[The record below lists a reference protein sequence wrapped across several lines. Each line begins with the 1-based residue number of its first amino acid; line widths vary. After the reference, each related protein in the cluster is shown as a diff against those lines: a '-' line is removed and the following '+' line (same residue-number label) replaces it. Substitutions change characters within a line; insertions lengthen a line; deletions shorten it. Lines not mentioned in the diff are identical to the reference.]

1 VWQIVTVPAIGVRF
15 NDAYVPLL
23 VRSGLILICAATAAG
38 LERVTSQGLP
48 PSVTVVPALLL
59 LGVGAL
65 ASLPMP
71 AAVPRL
77 IPLLA
82 EALTAAVIV
91 GAMGRNGVLFL
102 LYLLVPLFIA
112 GVSTGIPGALA
123 CAGVA
128 VTTLVAASFAVTP
141 PSAGSQAPEQTSFTM
156 LDSSVVTSWVFIFLG
171 VGMLGAWVRRIRNET
186 APDTEPA
193 YADAHRL
200 LSELHVVARQL
211 SLGLDPRTLALALA
225 EDIRAVVPS
234 AVSDV
239 LARSP
244 GGRFVALVGDTPD
257 PEGVPALEDAWLG
270 AEPVRREG
278 EGRHVTAVPVL
289 MGEQVVAL
297 VAITTGF
304 RLDDQALDRCQAL
317 IAQSGPRLASAML
330 FDDVRR
336 LATTDERMRLAR
348 EIHDGIAQDLA
359 SVGYALDDI
368 RRDSDPAIARQVLGV
383 REQLRAMIA
392 DLRMSIFDLRTGIDD
407 TVGLGTALSEHAQ
420 RIGAQSDL
428 AVHVSIDES
437 PRRLPI
443 SVEMELLR
451 IVQEAI
457 ANVRRHARARN
468 LWLSVTVEPPRAHIT
483 VTDDGQGLRPGR
495 PDSFGITGMR
505 ERARRIGARF
515 AVGAGPGGGTTVEVA
530 LGTEVSLPADLLTL
544 PRSVVTRMALTD
556 PRGIPAI
563 AHAGA
568 AGQQAAPS
576 TGSNLRAAPGRPT
589 PGPSAGGGTAL
600 EDQEVTT

>member
-1 VWQIVTVPAIGVRF
+1 MFASQEYHSCGRLSPVPAIGVRL

-23 VRSGLILICAATAAG
+23 VRSGLILVCAGTAAG
-38 LERVTSQGLP
+38 LERVTGQGLP

-71 AAVPRL
+71 TAVPRL

-82 EALTAAVIV
+82 EGLTAAVIV

-102 LYLLVPLFIA
+102 LYLLVPLFMA
-112 GVSTGIPGALA
+112 GVSSGIAGALA
-123 CAGVA
+123 CAGLAVA
-128 VTTLVAASFAVTP
+128 TLMAAAFAVTP
-141 PSAGSQAPEQTSFTM
+141 PSPGSPATRQTIFTV
-156 LDSSVVTSWVFIFLG
+156 LDSSVVTSWVFIFVG
-171 VGMLGAWVRRIRNET
+171 VGLLGAWVRRIRSET

-234 AVSDV
+234 ATSDV
-239 LARSP
+239 LA
-244 GGRFVALVGDTPD
+244 
-257 PEGVPALEDAWLG
+257 PEGEPALEGAWLG
-270 AEPVRREG
+270 AEPVRRES
-278 EGRHVTAVPVL
+278 EGQHVTAVPVL

-297 VAITTGF
+297 VSIATGF
-304 RLDDQALDRCQAL
+304 RLDDQALERCQAL
-317 IAQSGPRLASAML
+317 VGQSGPRLASAML

-368 RRDSDPAIARQVLGV
+368 RRDSDPALARQVLSV

-443 SVEMELLR
+443 GVEMELLR

-468 LWLSVTVEPPRAHIT
+468 LWLTVTVEPPRAHIT

-495 PDSFGITGMR
+495 ADSFGITGMR

-515 AVGAGPGGGTTVEVA
+515 AVGAGPSGGTTVEVA
-530 LGTEVSLPADLLTL
+530 LGTEVSLPGDVLTL
-544 PRSVVTRMALTD
+544 PRSVVTRVALTD
-556 PRGIPAI
+556 PRGIPVI
-563 AHAGA
+563 AHAGP
-568 AGQQAAPS
+568 AGQHAAPS
-576 TGSNLRAAPGRPT
+576 TGNGPNPRAARGRPA
-589 PGPSAGGGTAL
+589 PGPAAGGGTAL
-600 EDQEVTT
+600 ADQEVTT